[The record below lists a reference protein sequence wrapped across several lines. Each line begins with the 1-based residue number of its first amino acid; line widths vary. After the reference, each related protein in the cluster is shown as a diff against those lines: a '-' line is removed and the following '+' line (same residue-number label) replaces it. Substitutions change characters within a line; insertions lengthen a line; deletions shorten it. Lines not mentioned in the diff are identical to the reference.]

1 MKFTGETLR
10 IAWRNRKFKVGIFI
24 VLFFVVFAIVG
35 PYLTPFDNLGYYP
48 VKFGNKIAPKPSL
61 PALKPG
67 EIGEIY
73 TPDGV
78 VKVKHYLGTDSFGRD
93 IFAQLVYGL
102 RSSLFIGLFAGGLA
116 TIIGLL
122 MGFIAGYKGGWIDE
136 LLMMITNIMLVI
148 PTMALLIII
157 AAYLPY
163 RGVGIES
170 VIIGLTAWPWTARAV
185 RAQTLSL
192 KRREFVDLAKLAG
205 LSDFKII
212 FEEIMPNMI
221 SYIFMVFILQF
232 GGAILAAVGLDF
244 IGLGPTRGMSLG
256 IMLQQA
262 VLWNAINLGYWWW
275 AIPPGLVIAILI
287 TGLYLIN
294 TGLDEVFNPRLRG
307 G

>member
-294 TGLDEVFNPRLRG
+294 TGLDEVFNPRLRRE
-307 G
+307 